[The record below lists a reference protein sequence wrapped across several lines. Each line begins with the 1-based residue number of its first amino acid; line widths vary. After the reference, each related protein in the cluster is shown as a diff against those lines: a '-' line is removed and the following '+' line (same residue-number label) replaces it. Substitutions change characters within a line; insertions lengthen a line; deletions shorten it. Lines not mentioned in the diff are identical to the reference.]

1 MIKSLNKIRIGYVLS
16 SLLLLT
22 SYILILST
30 NRRLQTEKERVV
42 NSYILINKLGAIKMA
57 VSEAETNVREY
68 LLNKNEK
75 ALATFHTTRA
85 NLHQLHQEVRR
96 QTQYNSQQA
105 QSESVLQTMTEERM
119 AQLATAL
126 IKGRA
131 SVLGQANNIYT
142 QIQDMTAREEPLM
155 RKRMTRLDRFY
166 NSTETLTILSLF
178 MAAIAVVYAV
188 LTFNSQYRQK
198 RKADKTADV
207 YRNELEE
214 NVKQL
219 QDKNTTLKE
228 LKGMEKLATIGRVAR
243 VVAHEVRNPLTNI
256 SLATEQL
263 QDLAC
268 IRQDPDGQLLLG
280 MIERNSTR
288 IGQMVSD
295 LLNATKFMQ
304 LDKQQA
310 DLNQLLDESLAM
322 ARDRLVLRKIEVVK
336 NYSDKVCDVMVDKER
351 IRLAFLNIIVNAIE
365 AMREGAGI
373 LELTTKRDGDRC
385 IVEVRDNGSGMDE
398 ATLQNLFEPY
408 FTMKKKGNG
417 LGLTNSQNIVLNHKG
432 NIKVSSEPGKGSLF
446 VISLNVL

>member
-1 MIKSLNKIRIGYVLS
+1 MIKSLNKIRIGYILS

-30 NRRLQTEKERVV
+30 NRRLQKEKERVV
-42 NSYILINKLGAIKMA
+42 NSYVLINKLGAIRTA

-68 LLNKNEK
+68 LLNRNEK
-75 ALATFHTTRA
+75 TLAAFDTVRTR
-85 NLHQLHQEVRR
+85 LQQLHLEVRR
-96 QTQYNSQQA
+96 LTQYNSLQA
-105 QSESVLQTMTEERM
+105 HSESQLKAMTEARM
-119 AQLATAL
+119 KQLSAAV
-126 IKGRA
+126 IKRKAA
-131 SVLGQANNIYT
+131 SLGQADNIYT
-142 QIQDMTAREEPLM
+142 EIQTMIGREEPLM
-155 RKRMTRLDRFY
+155 RMRMSRLDSFY
-166 NSTETLTILSLF
+166 NNTETLTILSLF
-178 MAAIAVVYAV
+178 MAAIAAIYAV
-188 LTFNSQYRQK
+188 LTFNSQYQQK
-198 RKADKTADV
+198 KRATKTADL
-207 YRNELEE
+207 YRGELEG
-214 NVKQL
+214 NIKQL
-219 QDKNTTLKE
+219 QETNAELKE
-228 LKGMEKLATIGRVAR
+228 LKGVEKLATIGRVAR

-280 MIERNSTR
+280 MIERNSIR

-322 ARDRLVLRKIEVVK
+322 ARDRLVLRKIEVIK
-336 NYSDKVCDVMVDKER
+336 NYSDEVCDVMVDKER
-351 IRLAFLNIIVNAIE
+351 IKLAFLNIIVNAIE
-365 AMREGAGI
+365 AMHEGEGV
-373 LELTTKRDGDRC
+373 LELTTKREGDHC

-398 ATLQNLFEPY
+398 LTLQNLFEPY

-432 NIKVSSEPGKGSLF
+432 NIKVSSEPGKGSVF
-446 VISLNVL
+446 VITLNIL